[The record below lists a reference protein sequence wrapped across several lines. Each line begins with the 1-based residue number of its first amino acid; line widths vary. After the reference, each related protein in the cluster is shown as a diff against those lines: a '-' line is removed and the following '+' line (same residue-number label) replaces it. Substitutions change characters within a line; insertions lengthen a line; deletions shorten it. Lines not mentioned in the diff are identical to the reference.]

1 MKKKET
7 TPKTLVDMIL
17 GLPADMFVPLLKL
30 NKKLFEI
37 AADIESYFITH
48 LNDFKENKKK
58 RSILYR
64 LLIGIIFLLITAAI
78 LLPLLTNS
86 KVAIRTVSFPLVYI
100 ALCAWLLS
108 LVIKRDNDNRS
119 TFYRALVYFIGLLM
133 LAAFLIPI
141 ITNRWITLSTLSFPI
156 TCVAA
161 FVWLISVY
169 IKRND

>member
-1 MKKKET
+1 MKKKKT
-7 TPKTLVDMIL
+7 TPKTLVDMIF

-30 NKKLFEI
+30 NKKLLEI
-37 AADIESYFITH
+37 ASDIEDYFITH

-64 LLIGIIFLLITAAI
+64 FLISIIFLLMLAAI
-78 LLPLLTNS
+78 FLPLLANS
-86 KVAIRTVSFPLVYI
+86 KVVIRTVSFPFVYI

-108 LVIKRDNDNRS
+108 LVIKKDNDNRS
-119 TFYRALVYFIGLLM
+119 TFYRALIYFIGLLM

-141 ITNRWITLSTLSFPI
+141 ITNRLIAISTLSFPLTI
-156 TCVAA
+156 AAA
-161 FVWLISVY
+161 FVWLISLY

>member
-1 MKKKET
+1 MKKKKT

-30 NKKLFEI
+30 NKKLLEI
-37 AADIESYFITH
+37 AADNESYFITH
-48 LNDFKENKKK
+48 LNDFKENKRK
-58 RSILYR
+58 RSTLHR
-64 LLIGIIFLLITAAI
+64 LLIGVIFLLMTVAI
-78 LLPLLTNS
+78 LLPLLANS
-86 KVAIRTVSFPLVYI
+86 KVAIRMVSFPLVYI

-119 TFYRALVYFIGLLM
+119 TFYRALVYSIGLLM

-141 ITNRWITLSTLSFPI
+141 ITNRLIAISTLSFPLTI
-156 TCVAA
+156 AA
-161 FVWLISVY
+161 TFVWLISGY

>member
-1 MKKKET
+1 MKKKKT

-37 AADIESYFITH
+37 AADIEDYFITH
-48 LNDFKENKKK
+48 LNDFKENKRK
-58 RSILYR
+58 RSTLYR
-64 LLIGIIFLLITAAI
+64 ILISIIFLLMTAAI
-78 LLPLLTNS
+78 LLPLLLNS

-108 LVIKRDNDNRS
+108 SVIKRDDDNRS
-119 TFYRALVYFIGLLM
+119 TLYRALIYFIGLLM

-141 ITNRWITLSTLSFPI
+141 ITNSLITISALSFPLTI
-156 TCVAA
+156 AA
-161 FVWLISVY
+161 TFVWLISGY